1 MPVSKKILDYLKK
14 KKYKFEIIEH
24 KTTYTAFDT
33 ARTTQKQEKKV
44 KPEEIAKALVVKAD
58 KDYFLALVPAN
69 KRLDKKK
76 LLKIINALKKKNE
89 EKVHPVK
96 SREAGAPVAQFNRV
110 KSLDLAKEAWMK
122 KNIPGKVGATPA
134 FREFLKLDIFID
146 NVLAK
151 QKNLYVGSGEY
162 EYSIKIAARQYLKKE
177 EPVKGSFS
185 AKR

>member
-1 MPVSKKILDYLKK
+1 MAISKKLLKYLGE

-33 ARTTQKQEKKV
+33 ARTAQKQENKV
-44 KPEEIAKALVVKAD
+44 KPEEIVKALVVKMD
-58 KDYFLALVPAN
+58 KDCALALVPAN

-76 LLKIINALKKKNE
+76 LLKNINIVRKKDKG
-89 EKVHPVK
+89 KTY
-96 SREAGAPVAQFNRV
+96 

-134 FREFLKLDIFID
+134 FKELLGLEIYID
-146 NVLAK
+146 AILAK

-162 EYSIKIAARQYLKKE
+162 EYSIKVPAKQYLKKE
-177 EPVKGSFS
+177 MPVKGSFGV
-185 AKR
+185 KK

>member
-1 MPVSKKILDYLKK
+1 MAISKKIIDHLKE

-33 ARTTQKQEKKV
+33 ARTAQKQEKKV
-44 KPEEIAKALVVKAD
+44 KSDEIAKALVVKAD
-58 KDYFLALVPAN
+58 KDYAVALVPAS

-76 LLKIINALKKKNE
+76 LLKIINTIRKKNK
-89 EKVHPVK
+89 EKLY
-96 SREAGAPVAQFNRV
+96 

-134 FREFLKLDIFID
+134 FKELLGIDIYID
-146 NVLAK
+146 AVLAK

-162 EYSIKIAARQYLKKE
+162 EYSIKLPAKQYLKNE
-177 EPVKGSFS
+177 MPVKGSFGV
-185 AKR
+185 KR

>member
-1 MPVSKKILDYLKK
+1 MAISKKIIDHLKG

-33 ARTTQKQEKKV
+33 ARTAQKQEKKV
-44 KPEEIAKALVVKAD
+44 KSDEIAKALVVKAD
-58 KDYFLALVPAN
+58 KDYAVALVPAG

-76 LLKIINALKKKNE
+76 LLKIINTIRKKNK
-89 EKVHPVK
+89 EKLY
-96 SREAGAPVAQFNRV
+96 

-134 FREFLKLDIFID
+134 FKELLGIDIYID
-146 NVLAK
+146 AVLAK

-162 EYSIKIAARQYLKKE
+162 EYSIKLPAKQYLKNE
-177 EPVKGSFS
+177 MPVKGSFGV
-185 AKR
+185 KR